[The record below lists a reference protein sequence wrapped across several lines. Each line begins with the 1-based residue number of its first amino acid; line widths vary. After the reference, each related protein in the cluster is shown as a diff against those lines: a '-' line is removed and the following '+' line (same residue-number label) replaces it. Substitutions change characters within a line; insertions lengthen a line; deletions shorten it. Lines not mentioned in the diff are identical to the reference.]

1 MRETACRNRTL
12 NSVHKRASGSI
23 ISRRIM
29 IFGGLSFFLCSTL
42 SADSF
47 WDTLD
52 KSKIQKEITL
62 TNETVAKLVERLKPA
77 VVNISV
83 TQLMKHPEMPPGFG
97 GEDPFGDFWKRF
109 FGNQE
114 PKEFK
119 RKGLG
124 SGFIIN
130 KDGYIVTN
138 NHVVQKAKDITV
150 ILYNKEQYPAKVVG
164 TDPKTDIALIK
175 IEARANHAIIPLGDS
190 DKLRQGEAVMA
201 IGNPFGLSET
211 VTAGIVSAKGRVIGA
226 GPYDDFIQTDASI
239 NPGNSGGPLINY
251 YGEVVGIN
259 TAIVS
264 SAQGIGFAVPIN
276 MAKDILLQLK
286 DKGKV
291 IRGWLGVSIQEV
303 TPELSKSFGLKEER
317 GALVSD
323 VLPGGP
329 ADKAGFKRGDV
340 ILEVNGKLI
349 KDYHE
354 LPRIIASMSP
364 GDKVTFKVLRD
375 AKEQTFSAEIGE
387 LKEEEAAKPLDSLQ
401 KQLGISLQQ
410 VTPEIAAELGMKK
423 AEGVGVTNVEPNSLA
438 SEAGFQR
445 GDVILEV
452 DRTPVNSL
460 KDFTET
466 IRKADR
472 TVLFLLYRNGSTF
485 YISIKGS
492 QKE

>member
-1 MRETACRNRTL
+1 MLKKIRNSFLTGL
-12 NSVHKRASGSI
+12 CPKLLVALSLAVILQGSANAAN
-23 ISRRIM
+23 
-29 IFGGLSFFLCSTL
+29 FWSTL
-42 SADSF
+42 EKAGPRGE
-47 WDTLD
+47 
-52 KSKIQKEITL
+52 IQI
-62 TNETVAKLVERLKPA
+62 TNETVSKLTERLKPA

-83 TQLMKHPEMPPGFG
+83 TQVVKAEVPQEFNTQPGN
-97 GEDPFGDFWKRF
+97 EDPFKEFWKRF
-109 FGNQE
+109 FGSQE

-150 ILYNKEQYPAKVVG
+150 ILFNKEQYPAKVVG

-175 IEARANHAIIPLGDS
+175 IEAKGELPVIPLGDS
-190 DKLRQGEAVMA
+190 DKLRQGESVIA
-201 IGNPFGLSET
+201 IGDPFGLSET

-264 SAQGIGFAVPIN
+264 SGQGIGFAVPIN
-276 MAKDILLQLK
+276 MVKEILVQLK
-286 DKGKV
+286 EKGKV

-303 TPELSKSFGLKEER
+303 TPELAKSFGMNGEK

-323 VLPGGP
+323 VVAGGP
-329 ADKAGFKRGDV
+329 AEKAGLKRGDI
-340 ILEVNGKLI
+340 ILEFNGKTI
-349 KDYHE
+349 NEYNE
-354 LPRIIASMSP
+354 LPRMVAVLPP
-364 GDKVTFKVLRD
+364 GEKATLKVLRD
-375 AKEQTFSAEIGE
+375 GKERDIPVTVGE
-387 LKEEEAAKPLDSLQ
+387 LKEEEAVKPAEEME
-401 KQLGISLQQ
+401 KQLGISLQP
-410 VTPEIAAELGMKK
+410 VSPEIAAELGMKK
-423 AEGVGVTNVEPNSLA
+423 AEGVVVTNVEANSSA
-438 SEAGFQR
+438 SEAGLQR

-452 DRTPVNSL
+452 DRKTISSV

-466 IRKADR
+466 LRKAGKSM
-472 TVLFLLYRNGSTF
+472 LFLIYRNGSTL
-485 YISIKGS
+485 YLSVKSAPEG
-492 QKE
+492 